1 MTINQIITIK
11 SKQELLGLNNIP
23 SDQIAFVTENHS
35 FYHLIDW
42 SRRNKVDAWKQIIG
56 NSGNIT
62 YNVTS
67 DGTLDDSDYV
77 KYQDEYLSDPTSA
90 PTQTIYGNVHIVGNI
105 TASGEISA
113 YTDIPYDTF
122 WEDMPYATTTTVG
135 GIIVGSGLTITDGVL
150 SATGGGSFDT
160 SLDYSLSGLW
170 TFTIT
175 PRVGALNVSLAGHTH
190 AYEPSITKAT
200 GYLKWTGSAW
210 SFVNETYSLSTHTH
224 SYLSTAN
231 FTIEEVSNRLIIR
244 YGSTIIASISS
255 AGYLKAKDEIEAF
268 VSTP

>member
-1 MTINQIITIK
+1 MITNQIITVK
-11 SKQELLGLNNIP
+11 SKQDLLGLNNIP
-23 SDQIAFVTENHS
+23 SDQIAFVTNSSS

-42 SRRNKVDAWKQIIG
+42 SRRNK
-56 NSGNIT
+56 
-62 YNVTS
+62 S
-67 DGTLDDSDYV
+67 DGWKLITTSSAPTAIVSTSSTLDDSDYV
-77 KYQDEYLSDPTSA
+77 KYQSDYLSDPTAA

-113 YTDIPYDTF
+113 YTDIPYTTF
-122 WEDMPYATTTTVG
+122 WDDKPHATTTTVG
-135 GIIVGSGLTITDGVL
+135 GIIVGSGLTITDGIL

-175 PRVGALNVSLAGHTH
+175 PRVGALNVSLVGHTH

-210 SFVNETYSLSTHTH
+210 SFVNETYSLSSHTH

-231 FTIEEVSNRLIIR
+231 FTIEEVSGRLIIR

>member
-1 MTINQIITIK
+1 MTINQIITVK
-11 SKQELLGLNNIP
+11 SKQDLLGLNNVP
-23 SDQIAFVTENHS
+23 SDQIAFVTENNS

-42 SRRNKVDAWKQIIG
+42 SRRNKVDAWKQITG
-56 NSGNIT
+56 GSGDII
-62 YNVTS
+62 YNAS
-67 DGTLDDSDYV
+67 GGGTIDDSNYV
-77 KYQDEYLSDPTSA
+77 KYQNEYLSDPSSA
-90 PTQTIYGNVHIVGNI
+90 PIQTIYGNIHIVGNI

-122 WEDMPYATTTTVG
+122 WEDMPYASSTTVG
-135 GIIVGSGLTITDGVL
+135 GIKVGSGLVITNGVL

-170 TFTIT
+170 TFSIT
-175 PRVGALNVSLAGHTH
+175 PKVGALNVSLVGHTH

-210 SFVNETYSLSTHTH
+210 SFVNDTYSLSNHTH

-231 FTIEEVSNRLIIR
+231 FTIEEVSGRLIIR
-244 YGSTIIASISS
+244 YNTTIIASISS
-255 AGYLKAKDEIEAF
+255 LGYLKAKNEIESF